1 MKVDISRR
9 QRQVMFWIHLKKKI
23 DLIIDSGQSDF
34 GIESTIIDLSSKK

>member
-9 QRQVMFWIHLKKKI
+9 QRQVMFDSFKEKI

-34 GIESTIIDLSSKK
+34 GIESTQLICLQKK